1 MARTRRPQD
10 TESDNVVND
19 ERRKEL
25 EKAEEL
31 LSEARQIL
39 EDAMRDEDESLANIP
54 ENIRDSRTENDQ
66 VVAMETGIAHMDDA
80 IGEIESAEAN
90 VDLAKTESYAKKGVA
105 E

>member
-1 MARTRRPQD
+1 M
-10 TESDNVVND
+10 ND

>member
-10 TESDNVVND
+10 TEGDNVVND

-39 EDAMRDEDESLANIP
+39 EDAMRDEEDSLTNIP

-66 VVAMETGIAHMDDA
+66 AVAMETSIAYMDDA

-90 VDLAKTESYAKKGVA
+90 VDYAKKGVYK

>member
-1 MARTRRPQD
+1 M
-10 TESDNVVND
+10 ND

-39 EDAMRDEDESLANIP
+39 EDAMRDEEDSLTNIP

-66 VVAMETGIAHMDDA
+66 AVAMETSIAYMDDA

-90 VDLAKTESYAKKGVA
+90 VDYAKKGVYK

>member
-1 MARTRRPQD
+1 
-10 TESDNVVND
+10 VND

-66 VVAMETGIAHMDDA
+66 AVAMETSIAYMDDA

-90 VDLAKTESYAKKGVA
+90 VDYAKKGVYK

>member
-19 ERRKEL
+19 ERRKEI
-25 EKAEEL
+25 EL
-31 LSEARQIL
+31 ALDALLDARTRL
-39 EDAMRDEDESLANIP
+39 EDVMREEQDSLDNLP
-54 ENIRDSRTENDQ
+54 DGIRDSDRGE
-66 VVAMETGIAHMDDA
+66 VMETSIAYMDDA

-90 VDLAKTESYAKKGVA
+90 VDYAKKGVA

>member
-1 MARTRRPQD
+1 MARTRSPQD
-10 TESDNVVND
+10 TESNNVVND

-66 VVAMETGIAHMDDA
+66 AVAMETSIAYMDDA

-90 VDLAKTESYAKKGVA
+90 VDYAKKGVYK

>member
-1 MARTRRPQD
+1 M
-10 TESDNVVND
+10 ND

-66 VVAMETGIAHMDDA
+66 AVAMETSIAYMDDA

-90 VDLAKTESYAKKGVA
+90 VDYAKKGVYK

>member
-1 MARTRRPQD
+1 M
-10 TESDNVVND
+10 ND

-54 ENIRDSRTENDQ
+54 ENLRDSRTENDQ
-66 VVAMETGIAHMDDA
+66 AVAMETSIAYMDDA

-90 VDLAKTESYAKKGVA
+90 VDLAKTQSYAKKGVTK
-105 E
+105 

>member
-1 MARTRRPQD
+1 MARTRRPQA
-10 TESDNVVND
+10 TESDNVVHD
-19 ERRKEL
+19 ERRKEP

-39 EDAMRDEDESLANIP
+39 EAAMRDEEDSLTNIP

-66 VVAMETGIAHMDDA
+66 AVAMETSIAYMDDA

-90 VDLAKTESYAKKGVA
+90 VDYAKKGVYK

>member
-66 VVAMETGIAHMDDA
+66 AVAMETSIAYMDDA

-90 VDLAKTESYAKKGVA
+90 VDYAKKGVYK

>member
-1 MARTRRPQD
+1 MARTRSPQD

-39 EDAMRDEDESLANIP
+39 EDAMRDEEDSLTNIP

-66 VVAMETGIAHMDDA
+66 AVAMETSIAYMDDA

-90 VDLAKTESYAKKGVA
+90 VDYAKKGVYK